1 METQLLGA
9 WLDQPVLRDRG
20 SGTGGR
26 GGAEET
32 AFILLTA
39 GDSEHM
45 QHLSL
50 KTSAEAEYLEGKCQ
64 RLREAV
70 TQKHQPFYFSKPTG
84 G

>member
-39 GDSEHM
+39 GGV
-45 QHLSL
+45 
-50 KTSAEAEYLEGKCQ
+50 TSPQLQAQ
-64 RLREAV
+64 
-70 TQKHQPFYFSKPTG
+70 T
-84 G
+84 

>member
-1 METQLLGA
+1 MIGNQGKVDPFEIET
-9 WLDQPVLRDRG
+9 
-20 SGTGGR
+20 SN
-26 GGAEET
+26 
-32 AFILLTA
+32 
-39 GDSEHM
+39 SEHM

-70 TQKHQPFYFSKPTG
+70 TQKHQPFDFSKPTG